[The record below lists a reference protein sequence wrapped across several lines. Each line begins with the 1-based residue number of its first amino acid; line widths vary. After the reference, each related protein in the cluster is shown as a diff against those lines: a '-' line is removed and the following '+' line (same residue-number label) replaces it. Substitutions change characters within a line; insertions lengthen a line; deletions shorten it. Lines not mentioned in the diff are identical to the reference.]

1 MHVETAG
8 AVPVTR
14 RAPAIERR
22 FYIGTGLLA
31 ILIASAGFL
40 PGIVNASGRTAP
52 LTTLLVVHGAVYLM
66 WLALFVVQAT
76 LVATR
81 HTPLHRRLGPLGGVL
96 AVAMIVLGYASVIAM
111 GRRGFDL
118 SGDLGIAADPLAF
131 MVLPLGDLAAF
142 TILVGAA
149 FWYRRRPEIHKRLM
163 LLATIGT
170 LMPAPLAHFIGH
182 TPQLRAHPASILV
195 PIAVLLSL
203 SAIHDRVAKGRVH
216 PISLWVALALFV
228 WSNLRAAVIGPS
240 AAWHQFAGWLIG

>member
-1 MHVETAG
+1 
-8 AVPVTR
+8 
-14 RAPAIERR
+14 
-22 FYIGTGLLA
+22 
-31 ILIASAGFL
+31 
-40 PGIVNASGRTAP
+40 
-52 LTTLLVVHGAVYLM
+52 
-66 WLALFVVQAT
+66 
-76 LVATR
+76 
-81 HTPLHRRLGPLGGVL
+81 
-96 AVAMIVLGYASVIAM
+96 MIVLGYASVIAM

-216 PISLWVALALFV
+216 PISLWAALALFL

-240 AAWHQFAGWLIG
+240 AAWHQFAAWLIG

>member
-1 MHVETAG
+1 M
-8 AVPVTR
+8 PVTR

-22 FYIGTGLLA
+22 FDIAIGLLA

-40 PGIVNASGRTAP
+40 PGIVNGSGRTAP
-52 LTTLLVVHGAVYLM
+52 LTTLVVAHGAVYLM
-66 WLALFVVQAT
+66 WLGLFVAQAT

-81 HTPLHRRLGPLGGVL
+81 RTQLHRRLGPLGALL
-96 AVAMIVLGYASVIAM
+96 AAAMIVLGYASAIAM

-118 SGDLGIAADPLAF
+118 SGDLGVAADPLTF
-131 MVLPLGDLAAF
+131 LVLPLGDLAAF
-142 TILVGAA
+142 TVLVGAA
-149 FWYRRRPEIHKRLM
+149 LWFRRRPEIHKRLM

-182 TPQLRAHPASILV
+182 TPQLRAHPASIV
-195 PIAVLLSL
+195 IPIALLLSL

-216 PISLWVALALFV
+216 PVSLWVALALFA

>member
-8 AVPVTR
+8 PVPVTR

-22 FYIGTGLLA
+22 FYIAIGLLA

-40 PGIVNASGRTAP
+40 PGIVNGSGRTAP
-52 LTTLLVVHGAVYLM
+52 LTTLVVAHGAVYLM
-66 WLALFVVQAT
+66 WLGLFVAQAT

-81 HTPLHRRLGPLGGVL
+81 RTQLHRRLGPLGALL
-96 AVAMIVLGYASVIAM
+96 AAAMIVLGYASAIAM

-118 SGDLGIAADPLAF
+118 SGDLGVAADPLTF
-131 MVLPLGDLAAF
+131 LVLPLGDLAAF
-142 TILVGAA
+142 TVLVGAA
-149 FWYRRRPEIHKRLM
+149 LWFRRRPEIHKRLM

-182 TPQLRAHPASILV
+182 TPQLRAHPASIV
-195 PIAVLLSL
+195 IPIALLLSL

-216 PISLWVALALFV
+216 PVSLWVALALFA